1 MKNKQNF
8 LKDSKVMW
16 ILFRIQSLLKY
27 FLYFG
32 KISSYP
38 SLSIDKEGIDNMNLT
53 NPRNN
58 GRRISE
64 NSKR

>member
-8 LKDSKVMW
+8 LNDSKG
-16 ILFRIQSLLKY
+16 Y
-27 FLYFG
+27 FFEFN

-53 NPRNN
+53 NPRND
-58 GRRISE
+58 GRTISE
-64 NSKR
+64 NSER

>member
-27 FLYFG
+27 FLYFD

-58 GRRISE
+58 GRTISE